1 MKLKASTLP
10 AMILIL
16 ILALLVIAGCQRT
29 DVEHA
34 AAVEET
40 KSKDAPAT
48 ASSADDEP
56 AVTEEGAEARAGSG
70 AAVAKSGGAEAR
82 AGNGKAKAGDVVAGD
97 GKARAGDVVAVD
109 DGAEE
114 RGDAGADPGEVRVKI
129 DGESGTRFSGA
140 CAVGDE
146 GREVSGQIPGLFVY
160 EPEGREV
167 ECEIRKEGKDAGSLK
182 FSVDAGGENS
192 KQKIRATAD
201 NLEFSV
207 SGGSVSYTTSSTS
220 AGSSSSSSVVQ
231 RSSVNSSSYSS
242 SSSSS
247 SSSSP

>member
-1 MKLKASTLP
+1 MKRKASTLP

-29 DVEHA
+29 DVEQA

-48 ASSADDEP
+48 ASSEDDEP
-56 AVTEEGAEARAGSG
+56 AVTEEGAEARAGNS
-70 AAVAKSGGAEAR
+70 EAR
-82 AGNGKAKAGDVVAGD
+82 AGDAVAGNGKARAENVVAGN
-97 GKARAGDVVAVD
+97 G
-109 DGAEE
+109 GAEKD
-114 RGDAGADPGEVRVKI
+114 DAGADPGEVRVKI

-140 CAVGDE
+140 CVVGDE
-146 GREVSGQIPGLFVY
+146 GREVSGQVPGLFVY

-220 AGSSSSSSVVQ
+220 SSSSSSSSVVQ
-231 RSSVNSSSYSS
+231 KSSANSSSYSS

-247 SSSSP
+247 SSP